1 VKLSRADIARRR
13 GEEFVDEPWF
23 VIVDIGQVAAAALID
38 IFVLP
43 FVVCLLQRAARL
55 KAR

>member
-38 IFVLP
+38 IFVLS
-43 FVVCLLQRAARL
+43 FACSSAQRD
-55 KAR
+55 